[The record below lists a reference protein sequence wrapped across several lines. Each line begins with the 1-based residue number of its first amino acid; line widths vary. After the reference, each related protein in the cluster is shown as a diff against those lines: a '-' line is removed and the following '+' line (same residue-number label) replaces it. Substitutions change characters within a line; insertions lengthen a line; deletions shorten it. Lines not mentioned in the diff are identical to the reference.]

1 MTRVVVDT
9 GPLVALLNRRDRHH
23 AWVRQVLDTVEPP
36 IFTCEA
42 VVSEACFLL
51 GRLAGGQDALFEL
64 LANRVVTIDFRLHTE
79 IEAVRGLMRKFATV
93 PMSLA
98 IGDDATLRVHA
109 PSVRGCWPQVYE
121 LDARDPIAT
130 GRSKNSP
137 SRWPTA
143 TVSSAN
149 SAPAAWRRCTSRPIS
164 GTIARSRD
172 WQRLTSR
179 ARSPAVSC
187 VGQRPAISP
196 VV

>member
-98 IGDDATLRVHA
+98 DACL
-109 PSVRGCWPQVYE
+109 VRMSE
-121 LDARDPIAT
+121 LDVQTTILTLDGDFRVYRRNRRHVIPTIMP
-130 GRSKNSP
+130 GRS
-137 SRWPTA
+137 
-143 TVSSAN
+143 
-149 SAPAAWRRCTSRPIS
+149 
-164 GTIARSRD
+164 G
-172 WQRLTSR
+172 
-179 ARSPAVSC
+179 
-187 VGQRPAISP
+187 
-196 VV
+196 